1 MVQSYIV
8 DNFYSNVDEV
18 REFALNQ
25 DFGVR
30 GNYPGQRTIPFLNE
44 SIKETINN
52 IVSPQWGDVVWWGDE
67 YTGAYQYTTQRERS
81 WIHADSTTR
90 WAGVC
95 YLTPNAPLSSGT
107 GIFKHKETGLISHPK
122 LADGTD
128 DTELMD
134 KIYEDAQDITKW
146 ELVDRFANIYNRL
159 IIYRG
164 DKFHSSLDYFGKD
177 IYDGRLFQTF
187 FFNTEN

>member
-8 DNFYSNVDEV
+8 DNFYSNVDDV

-44 SIKETINN
+44 SVKETINN

-95 YLTPNAPLSSGT
+95 YLTPDAPLSSGT

-122 LADGTD
+122 LSDGTD
-128 DTELMD
+128 DKELMD
-134 KIYEDAQDITKW
+134 KIYEDAQDITK
-146 ELVDRFANIYNRL
+146 
-159 IIYRG
+159 
-164 DKFHSSLDYFGKD
+164 
-177 IYDGRLFQTF
+177 
-187 FFNTEN
+187 

>member
-8 DNFYSNVDEV
+8 DNFYSNVDDV

-44 SIKETINN
+44 SVKETINN

-95 YLTPNAPLSSGT
+95 YLTP
-107 GIFKHKETGLISHPK
+107 
-122 LADGTD
+122 DGFYMI
-128 DTELMD
+128 LY
-134 KIYEDAQDITKW
+134 KSI
-146 ELVDRFANIYNRL
+146 
-159 IIYRG
+159 
-164 DKFHSSLDYFGKD
+164 
-177 IYDGRLFQTF
+177 
-187 FFNTEN
+187 